1 MWKHFLKSGQKLA
14 HGPFC
19 PLAKA
24 SHVGAIIH
32 SITAT
37 VFQEFLN
44 RNVYSK
50 GVTSSSCLYFFL
62 SHVSLYL
69 EELKLK
75 VSCSYPW
82 PDSLSLI
89 SKMIPELPSLPLS
102 KTQNSSCPFLAQK
115 HVNESLFP
123 TDIAQILGWLHN
135 ILYNILTFSS
145 IGLWQTV
152 FSLSHL
158 PGECLFICP
167 RAAETTTSTHPSLV
181 PWRLCCFLICV
192 FLACYTYVHIALII
206 IDSN

>member
-1 MWKHFLKSGQKLA
+1 METLLEVWAETGTRSLLPIGQSKSCGSNNTFYHSYCVSGIFKQECLFKRGYLFLM
-14 HGPFC
+14 
-19 PLAKA
+19 PL
-24 SHVGAIIH
+24 I
-32 SITAT
+32 
-37 VFQEFLN
+37 
-44 RNVYSK
+44 
-50 GVTSSSCLYFFL
+50 FL

-192 FLACYTYVHIALII
+192 FLARGEH
-206 IDSN
+206 N